1 MNVEFLE
8 PAAQE
13 FYEAIVFYDIQRQ
26 GLGQEFAKEVEDTIE
41 RIKQNPEAWTTI
53 SSSKRARRCLTNRF
67 PYGIIYQIRQ
77 DTLLI
82 VAVWH
87 QRRRP
92 QAWQDRLSKNEQ

>member
-8 PAAQE
+8 PAARE
-13 FYEAIVFYDIQRQ
+13 LYEAIAFYDIQRQ

-41 RIKQNPEAWTTI
+41 RIKQNPEAWATI
-53 SSSKRARRCLTNRF
+53 SSSKRARRCLANRF

-87 QRRRP
+87 LRRRP
-92 QAWQDRLSKNEQ
+92 HAWQDRLSINEQ

>member
-8 PAAQE
+8 PATQE
-13 FYEAIVFYDIQRQ
+13 LYESIAFYNLQRQ

-53 SSSKRARRCLTNRF
+53 STSKRARRCLTNRF
-67 PYGIIYQIRQ
+67 PFGIIYQIRQ

-87 QRRRP
+87 HRRRP
-92 QAWQDRLSKNEQ
+92 QTWQERLSRVKQ